1 MTDIPFAERKNSSIA
16 ALTCPSL
23 ALHYSSCN
31 LPPLTLTLLALDL
44 DLPPLFILFIL
55 FIFASYLALL
65 LSDDSD
71 ENNESSLATIPPC
84 PIELSLSLLDIKSKD
99 AEGG

>member
-44 DLPPLFILFIL
+44 DLPPLFILFI
-55 FIFASYLALL
+55 FASYLALL